1 MGEGQVDKIDQLIKS
16 TTKTIPK
23 SINGLVGD
31 ISENV
36 VGELTGQVQT
46 GLKVLYDTVFNQVLA
61 VSQNPC
67 SSTFSRCGST
77 ESNGWYSWWTSKS
90 MYGR

>member
-16 TTKTIPK
+16 TSKTITTGV
-23 SINGLVGD
+23 NGLVGD

-61 VSQNPC
+61 VSQNPVAHI
-67 SSTFSRCGST
+67 
-77 ESNGWYSWWTSKS
+77 
-90 MYGR
+90 